1 MEFPKLNAQI
11 LYVSKKGLT
20 KMIDPIK
27 KHNLF
32 AAYYRENSFY
42 LNKAK
47 ELYDR
52 TVIEI
57 YRKGNLDEI
66 ILDCQVIAD
75 ILEKCVL
82 ISSILVIRRKEYQ
95 KIMGIQTKLGA
106 EFYFAISKNYRY
118 LRTKSVSVPEVAGL
132 TLDKRFYNRFFKCGF
147 EDLAVFCM
155 QNTKIS
161 SRVKAAINWLIESRQ
176 DVTLSAAIVKTSIA
190 LESLLIFDKSEPL
203 SKSLSERA
211 AFLLSPDANVRKNI
225 SKIIKQFYNER
236 SKVVHGSSSSV
247 HINMIESVD
256 RLIVLLCLIISNNK
270 NQFRNQENIQNW
282 CEDIKWGQRKFE
294 IILPFPNT
302 YLKNALK
309 LFYK

>member
-1 MEFPKLNAQI
+1 M
-11 LYVSKKGLT
+11 SKKQ
-20 KMIDPIK
+20 I
-27 KHNLF
+27 
-32 AAYYRENSFY
+32 SFG
-42 LNKAK
+42 NKPHIG
-47 ELYDR
+47 D
-52 TVIEI
+52 TIH
-57 YRKGNLDEI
+57 
-66 ILDCQVIAD
+66 
-75 ILEKCVL
+75 
-82 ISSILVIRRKEYQ
+82 STF
-95 KIMGIQTKLGA
+95 IQTSWKL
-106 EFYFAISKNYRY
+106 
-118 LRTKSVSVPEVAGL
+118 
-132 TLDKRFYNRFFKCGF
+132 
-147 EDLAVFCM
+147 
-155 QNTKIS
+155 NTKIS

-270 NQFRNQENIQNW
+270 NQFRNQEKIQNW
-282 CEDIKWGQRKFE
+282 CEDIKWGQQKFD
-294 IILPFPNT
+294 IILPFSNT